1 MVSKMNKA
9 DLYKAYKVLDFSHK
23 KIEMELNDM
32 KECHD
37 EAMGYGEENEAK
49 WAECDDLREEN
60 DSLKEENKE
69 LKEEN
74 EKISFN
80 LLSSSLGEL
89 NKIST
94 ENEKLKEEN
103 KKLKLSRTGQAQE
116 YYALSKSYDKLKE
129 ENEKLKEK
137 YEKYRVRNC
146 DRMEELVKA
155 LSPWKKNHE
164 DHKRIL
170 EAIVELK
177 EEHQKLLDDIELHP
191 DYEETIK
198 STIEEFIKSM
208 KEKIDEESDDEEDA
222 AQAAA
227 LAAFDND
234 SDDESNPPC
243 VTCGGCHG
251 RFVDGESYCDD
262 WDCVNSD
269 DEEVSFCGVNGH
281 RCEECTDCARSKVC
295 DTCKCVGG
303 CYEDCLSNS

>member
-32 KECHD
+32 KD
-37 EAMGYGEENEAK
+37 EIQY
-49 WAECDDLREEN
+49 AEKIA
-60 DSLKEENKE
+60 DSKKSSWETNKRLLKENTQ
-69 LKEEN
+69 LKEKNNGYEA
-74 EKISFN
+74 
-80 LLSSSLGEL
+80 LLRCECGVSIERVVE
-89 NKIST
+89 I
-94 ENEKLKEEN
+94 KEEN
-103 KKLKLSRTGQAQE
+103 KKLK
-116 YYALSKSYDKLKE
+116 
-129 ENEKLKEK
+129 EK
-137 YEKYRVRNC
+137 YAKFRARNC

-191 DYEETIK
+191 DYQETIK

-208 KEKIDEESDDEEDA
+208 KQKIDEE
-222 AQAAA
+222 
-227 LAAFDND
+227 
-234 SDDESNPPC
+234 
-243 VTCGGCHG
+243 
-251 RFVDGESYCDD
+251 
-262 WDCVNSD
+262 SD

-303 CYEDCLSNS
+303 CYEDCLSNC

>member
-1 MVSKMNKA
+1 MNKA

-32 KECHD
+32 KD
-37 EAMGYGEENEAK
+37 EIQYAEKIADSKKSSWETNKRLLKENTQLKKENEM
-49 WAECDDLREEN
+49 
-60 DSLKEENKE
+60 S
-69 LKEEN
+69 
-74 EKISFN
+74 
-80 LLSSSLGEL
+80 GGL
-89 NKIST
+89 NKSFSIKNGNLNV
-94 ENEKLKEEN
+94 EN
-103 KKLKLSRTGQAQE
+103 R
-116 YYALSKSYDKLKE
+116 KLKE

-137 YEKYRVRNC
+137 YAKFRARNC

-191 DYEETIK
+191 DYQETIK

>member
-1 MVSKMNKA
+1 MNKA

-32 KECHD
+32 KD
-37 EAMGYGEENEAK
+37 EIQY
-49 WAECDDLREEN
+49 AEKIA
-60 DSLKEENKE
+60 DSKKSSWETNKRLLKENTQ
-69 LKEEN
+69 LKEKNNGYEA
-74 EKISFN
+74 
-80 LLSSSLGEL
+80 LLRCECGVSIERVVE
-89 NKIST
+89 I
-94 ENEKLKEEN
+94 KEEN
-103 KKLKLSRTGQAQE
+103 KKLKLSRTREAQE

-177 EEHQKLLDDIELHP
+177 EEHQKLKEELKRSQNADEELWEERGALQVEVAELKEENEKLLDDIELHP
-191 DYEETIK
+191 DYQETIK

-208 KEKIDEESDDEEDA
+208 KEKIDEE
-222 AQAAA
+222 
-227 LAAFDND
+227 
-234 SDDESNPPC
+234 
-243 VTCGGCHG
+243 
-251 RFVDGESYCDD
+251 
-262 WDCVNSD
+262 SD

>member
-1 MVSKMNKA
+1 MNKA

-32 KECHD
+32 KD
-37 EAMGYGEENEAK
+37 EIQYAEKIADSKKSSWETNKRLLKENTQ
-49 WAECDDLREEN
+49 
-60 DSLKEENKE
+60 LKEELKRSQHAE
-69 LKEEN
+69 EELWEERGALKEEIHKLKW
-74 EKISFN
+74 KISEDN
-80 LLSSSLGEL
+80 GTL
-89 NKIST
+89 NRAEERYKKLMIT
-94 ENEKLKEEN
+94 LKENRGLKQEN
-103 KKLKLSRTGQAQE
+103 RK
-116 YYALSKSYDKLKE
+116 
-129 ENEKLKEK
+129 
-137 YEKYRVRNC
+137 
-146 DRMEELVKA
+146 
-155 LSPWKKNHE
+155 
-164 DHKRIL
+164 
-170 EAIVELK
+170 LK

-191 DYEETIK
+191 DYQETIK

-208 KEKIDEESDDEEDA
+208 KEKIDEE
-222 AQAAA
+222 
-227 LAAFDND
+227 